1 MEEVPSQ
8 TEFEENNILFLDDKD
23 WPKNLFEKV
32 LLK

>member
-23 WPKNLFEKV
+23 WPKKLFSKYI
-32 LLK
+32 K